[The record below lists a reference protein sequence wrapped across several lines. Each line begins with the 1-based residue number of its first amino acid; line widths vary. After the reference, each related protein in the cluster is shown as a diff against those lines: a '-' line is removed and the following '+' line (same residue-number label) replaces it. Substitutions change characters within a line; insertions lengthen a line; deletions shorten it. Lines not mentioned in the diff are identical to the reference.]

1 MSNKKKIVI
10 GVAIL
15 ILLVTIG
22 GVIYYTIYKN
32 VTDRETFDGKTENL
46 GNIPV
51 DTTNNIFDLY
61 NSKTEYIGNNSNV
74 SKLLERLEI
83 YELGNYTIELK
94 TDKEPYALI
103 IRFNDIRLDEKKV
116 NEKMN
121 MYSKILLALIN
132 NVGEIHWKINDVEK
146 GIVTVSNIDIDNIK
160 NYGKS
165 SEKLHS
171 LLINIGYY
179 Q

>member
-1 MSNKKKIVI
+1 MNNKKKIVI

-32 VTDRETFDGKTENL
+32 VTDRETFDGKTEDL

-51 DTTNNIFDLY
+51 DTTSNSSDLY

-103 IRFNDIRLDEKKV
+103 IEFNDIRLDEEKV

-132 NVGEIHWKINDVEK
+132 NADEIHWKINDVEK

-165 SEKLHS
+165 SEKLQS

>member
-1 MSNKKKIVI
+1 M
-10 GVAIL
+10 IL

-32 VTDRETFDGKTENL
+32 VTNRETYDGKIENL
-46 GNIPV
+46 GNISV
-51 DTTNNIFDLY
+51 DITNNSFDLY
-61 NSKTEYIGNNSNV
+61 NSKTQYIGNNNNV

-94 TDKEPYALI
+94 TDIEPYALI
-103 IRFNDIRLDEKKV
+103 IEFNDIRLDEEKV

-132 NVGEIHWKINDVEK
+132 NADEIHWKINDVEK

-160 NYGKS
+160 N
-165 SEKLHS
+165 
-171 LLINIGYY
+171 
-179 Q
+179 

>member
-1 MSNKKKIVI
+1 MEF
-10 GVAIL
+10 A
-15 ILLVTIG
+15 
-22 GVIYYTIYKN
+22 
-32 VTDRETFDGKTENL
+32 
-46 GNIPV
+46 
-51 DTTNNIFDLY
+51 
-61 NSKTEYIGNNSNV
+61 
-74 SKLLERLEI
+74 

-103 IRFNDIRLDEKKV
+103 IKFNDIKLDEEKV

-132 NVGEIHWKINDVEK
+132 NADEIHWKINDVEK
-146 GIVTVSNIDIDNIK
+146 GMVTVSNIDIDNIK